1 MRRIKPLIAFSA
13 AFLFLSS
20 LQVSADSWQDND
32 FSLSWTIE
40 AQELI
45 MTVSARTTGWIAVG
59 FNPTRMMRDANI
71 IIGAVLP
78 DGTVVVEDH
87 FGTGLTSH
95 RKDTEI
101 GGTSNVRVISGEER
115 NGSTTI
121 TFAIPLNSGD
131 SRDAA
136 LTAGEKAV
144 VILASAQ
151 RDGFTVKHNKRTKT
165 EIGL

>member
-1 MRRIKPLIAFSA
+1 MRRIKSLTALAA

-20 LQVSADSWQDND
+20 LQVSANSWQDND

-40 AQELI
+40 GRELV
-45 MTVSARTTGWIAVG
+45 MTVSAGTTGWVAVG

-101 GGTSNVRVISGEER
+101 GGTSDVRVISGEEKD
-115 NGSTTI
+115 GTTTI

-131 SRDAA
+131 SRDVPLA
-136 LTAGEKAV
+136 AGEKV
-144 VILASAQ
+144 TVILASAQ
-151 RDGFTVKHNKRTKT
+151 RDGFTVKHNKRTKA